1 MHRTIR
7 TAMIAPLFLLAAAC
21 GDDGGTA
28 IQTTTI
34 PTTIPSSLVSVGQE
48 VAQSLCDNL
57 KSLQSTLASL
67 QTSPPPDVSD
77 AADQLEQLGD
87 DLRANANTLTSE
99 GQQQLATVATAIA
112 SATDALRDV
121 VKEQGTVPAAW
132 EAGISAVSLALQQIP
147 PEVCTAT

>member
-1 MHRTIR
+1 
-7 TAMIAPLFLLAAAC
+7 MIAPLFLLAAAC

>member
-57 KSLQSTLASL
+57 NSLQSTLASL

-87 DLRANANTLTSE
+87 DLRANANTLTGE

-112 SATDALRDV
+112 TATDALRDV